1 MAPAPSAY
9 FDRQLVIFT
18 PGASCSGGATT
29 LNIQS
34 LGAKNIYKIDGATNP
49 AANDCRAGQPMLLL
63 YNASLNSGAGAFQ
76 MASLLGNASFSPLPV
91 GSAIASASTIT
102 PTSAIHHITGTVQIN
117 TIAAPSQF
125 ASSGMG
131 GCLRLIPDAAFTTGT
146 SGNIAISSTAVVSR
160 ALQLCYDNGTS
171 KWYPSY

>member
-1 MAPAPSAY
+1 
-9 FDRQLVIFT
+9 
-18 PGASCSGGATT
+18 
-29 LNIQS
+29 
-34 LGAKNIYKIDGATNP
+34 
-49 AANDCRAGQPMLLL
+49 MLLL
-63 YNASLNSGAGAFQ
+63 YNASLSSGAGAFQ

-117 TIAAPSQF
+117 TITAPSQF

-146 SGNIAISSTAVVSR
+146 SGNIAIPSTAVVSR